1 MTVLID
7 SWAWIE
13 YWKGGK
19 LGEAAAAVIDGEEE
33 SVASTINLAE
43 VYTWVARS
51 YDEATAGEKVATVE
65 RRCHVIPFERDTA
78 LEAAKIKR
86 RERLGLADSLILATA
101 RQVGA
106 KVVTGDPDMKGLKD
120 VAFLVGRV

>member
-7 SWAWIE
+7 SWGWIE

-19 LGEAAAAVIDGEEE
+19 VAEDAAAYIEGDEE
-33 SVASTINLAE
+33 SFVSTINLAE
-43 VYTWVARS
+43 VYLWVAKS

-65 RRCHVIPFERDTA
+65 RRCHVLPVERDTVI
-78 LEAAKIKR
+78 EAAKIKK
-86 RERLGLADSLILATA
+86 REKLGLADSLILASA

-106 KVVTGDPDMKGLKD
+106 RVVTGDPDLNGLRD
-120 VAFLVGRV
+120 VVFLSGSA